1 MWATRSVVQAI
12 GGNVVRLGLPVHIV
26 HMSGISTRP
35 KLRFSLF
42 IVFHLSFD
50 RIVERSRIPYYTKNL
65 MDLRYLEKV
74 TPLLTYRSEPERKTA
89 YRIADP
95 LLRFWFTF
103 VYPHTNALE
112 RMDPRAFYSGFVAP
126 HLDAYWGRGSA

>member
-1 MWATRSVVQAI
+1 LIQKFWRERRIVAGLVEMWATRSVVQAI

-50 RIVERSRIPYYTKNL
+50 RIVKRAFLERDDDDETSHRT
-65 MDLRYLEKV
+65 
-74 TPLLTYRSEPERKTA
+74 S
-89 YRIADP
+89 
-95 LLRFWFTF
+95 LLREDSRDRTFGATIEVFT
-103 VYPHTNALE
+103 HSWA
-112 RMDPRAFYSGFVAP
+112 
-126 HLDAYWGRGSA
+126 GSAFLSIVTANGKFFGIQ